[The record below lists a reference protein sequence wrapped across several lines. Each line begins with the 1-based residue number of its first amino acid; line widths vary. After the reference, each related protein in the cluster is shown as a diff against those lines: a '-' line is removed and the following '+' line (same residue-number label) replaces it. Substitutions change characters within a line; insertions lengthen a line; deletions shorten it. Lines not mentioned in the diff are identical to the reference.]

1 MVSFGLQFQ
10 LGVNA
15 YGFIVTNNGFILV
28 HPDLRSMVS
37 FHNHP
42 HNYFYT
48 CTSKLVFI

>member
-1 MVSFGLQFQ
+1 MFGFQ

-37 FHNHP
+37 LHL
-42 HNYFYT
+42 
-48 CTSKLVFI
+48 SRDLGQMMGI